1 MEVIK
6 CYCKIDCLSIVF
18 NMKEISITNN
28 SFLGN
33 QQPRSA
39 MQNGRNGQ
47 QGSLYKDEEEDNED
61 TKGK

>member
-1 MEVIK
+1 MIK
-6 CYCKIDCLSIVF
+6 RYCKIDCLSIVF

-33 QQPRSA
+33 QWPRSA
-39 MQNGRNGQ
+39 MQSGRSRQ
-47 QGSLYKDEEEDNED
+47 QGSHYKDEEEDDED